1 MRAFFVDERPAKE
14 VAATFGYTYRAFTSI
29 VTDFRKALKEKPEED
44 LFFQIKKPGKK
55 PMKQKPSIVNLLIS
69 LRKTYLSVPDI
80 KVILDGKTIK
90 VSEKQIYLI
99 LKQEGFAR
107 LPRRTQKERQAL

>member
-1 MRAFFVDERPAKE
+1 MCPRNF
-14 VAATFGYTYRAFTSI
+14 
-29 VTDFRKALKEKPEED
+29 LKEKPEED

-55 PMKQKPSIVNLLIS
+55 PMKQKPSIVNLVIS

-90 VSEKQIYLI
+90 VSEKPIYLI